1 MSAQSNAD
9 GKLVQLVNGKLAMRG
24 FRSPCNITV
33 TSARCEVTLCG
44 TVPQAHQKMSAA
56 QVAQGITGVKRV
68 HNQLVVKAAERQ
80 R

>member
-9 GKLVQLVNGKLAMRG
+9 GKLVMLVNSKLAMRG
-24 FRSPCNITV
+24 IRTPCAVTV
-33 TSARCEVTLCG
+33 TVARGEATLTG
-44 TVPQAHQKMSAA
+44 TVVQPHQKMSAA
-56 QVAQGITGVKRV
+56 QIAQGVNGIKRV